1 MATREFP
8 TRPIRDRFVAG
19 MKLLSSIPLIRRV
32 SRSRNPSIS
41 SNPR

>member
-19 MKLLSSIPLIRRV
+19 MKLLSSIP
-32 SRSRNPSIS
+32 PEFGQ
-41 SNPR
+41 P